1 MNVKDLEYQYVT
13 RYVAITDNENEPVDD
28 YIQRLQQ
35 QKDNI
40 VAATPS
46 ARDLVIHREYV
57 GYDGAY
63 ELCIKYESLETDD
76 EYNQRIAKLKSEL
89 IKKEKQIKNQI
100 KYSTKQLEDI
110 QKVTKKLS

>member
-13 RYVAITDNENEPVDD
+13 RYVAITDNENEPVDNF
-28 YIQRLQQ
+28 IQRLQQ
-35 QKDNI
+35 QKDDI
-40 VAATPS
+40 MAFAPS
-46 ARDLVIHREYV
+46 VRDLVMHHEYV

-76 EYNQRIAKLKSEL
+76 EYNQRITKLKSEL
-89 IKKEKQIKNQI
+89 LKKEKQIKDQI
-100 KYSTKQLEDI
+100 KDSTKQLAAI